1 MLVALGISNLSAV
14 SAYASTTYVVDG
26 TSASCS
32 DTGQGSASQP
42 FCTIAAAAKKAQPG
56 DTVLVSA
63 GTYVGTAVNPA
74 NSGTAASPI
83 TFTANPGV
91 TVSGGTKAFSLSS
104 RDYIVISGFTITGTS
119 SAGISISNGADD
131 TIAHNVITA
140 TGSYGISVTGGSSDT
155 VAGNTE
161 SFAGQPVSQ
170 PAAGIYLS
178 NLNGGLIQ
186 GNVTHDNS
194 AHGIYLTG
202 STTGVLVAGNTSY
215 HNAYQYERNANGIDD
230 IAPSNSIIGNVTYA
244 NEDTGINIYTG
255 GNNALV
261 ADNVTYDNG
270 DHGID
275 DYDVTGGRII
285 NNTVYYNCTDGINVE
300 GTSGN
305 YNIANNISMNNATGA
320 VINPTPIAQSNG
332 KPDYTNSCS
341 RRVGNIGVYDSAPA
355 TTTADYNLVWQSGA
369 GAEYTWAGTP
379 YGSQQAL
386 YSATGQEQ
394 HGIFSNPQFANAGA
408 GDFRLTAGSP
418 AIDEA
423 NTTVSGHQQSDIL
436 GVSPFDDMGA
446 YEYTSGGTQTGPTAA
461 LTVSP
466 ASGTAPIAVTA
477 DASHSAAGS
486 SPITS
491 YTFSFGDGSTL
502 GPQPGATA
510 SHTYQSAGNYQVT
523 VTATD
528 GNGLTSQA
536 TQAVT
541 VSSQASGPTAA
552 LTVSPASG
560 TAPLAV
566 TADASHS
573 GAGSSPITSYTFS
586 FGDGSTLGPQPG
598 ATASHT
604 YQSAGNYQVTVTA
617 TDGNGLTSQAT
628 QAVTVSPPATT
639 AAKYVNQIATN
650 YSTSSHTSGYVTV
663 WRAGGVEAGDLII
676 ATVQL
681 TGTSAAG
688 AVSGADTV
696 GDVLNVVS
704 DVSDGNGDRLVTL
717 AGVAPAGL
725 PVNDQVLLKF
735 PTAASYRITADEV
748 AGVSAVDQ
756 VAAASGSSTAFSSGA
771 TGTTARAGEFVY
783 AAVATFG
790 STSVGWGPGWT
801 GLATY
806 SVGSNSLGRAYQ
818 IPSATGTFTGA
829 GTAGGTWL
837 AQVITFT

>member
-1 MLVALGISNLSAV
+1 VLSGSPRIVLRSACAGAAILAALCISDLSTV
-14 SAYASTTYVVDG
+14 SAYASTTYVVDD

-56 DTVLVSA
+56 DTVLVNA
-63 GTYVGTAVNPA
+63 GTYVGTAVDPA
-74 NSGTAASPI
+74 NSGTAAGPI
-83 TFTANPGV
+83 TFTAGPGV

-104 RDYIVISGFTITGTS
+104 RDYVVISGFTITGTS
-119 SAGISISNGADD
+119 SAGISISNGSND
-131 TIAHNVITA
+131 TVSHNVITA

-155 VAGNTE
+155 LADNTE

-178 NLNGGLIQ
+178 NLNGGLVQ

-305 YNIANNISMNNATGA
+305 YNIENNISMNNATGA
-320 VINPTPIAQSNG
+320 VINPTPIAQSSG
-332 KPDYTNSCS
+332 KPDYTNSCN

-369 GAEYTWAGTP
+369 GAEYTWAGTA

-386 YSATGQEQ
+386 FSATGQEQ

-418 AIDEA
+418 AIDAA
-423 NTTVSGHQQSDIL
+423 NISVSGHQTSDIL

-466 ASGTAPIAVTA
+466 ASGTAPLAVTA
-477 DASHSAAGS
+477 DASDSAAGS
-486 SPITS
+486 SPIAS

-510 SHTYQSAGNYQVT
+510 SHTYQT
-523 VTATD
+523 
-528 GNGLTSQA
+528 
-536 TQAVT
+536 
-541 VSSQASGPTAA
+541 
-552 LTVSPASG
+552 
-560 TAPLAV
+560 
-566 TADASHS
+566 
-573 GAGSSPITSYTFS
+573 
-586 FGDGSTLGPQPG
+586 
-598 ATASHT
+598 
-604 YQSAGNYQVTVTA
+604 AGNYQVTVTA

-639 AAKYVNQIATN
+639 VAKYVNQIATN

-663 WRAGGVEAGDLII
+663 WRPGGVAAGDLII

-681 TGTSAAG
+681 TGAAATG
-688 AVSGADTV
+688 AVSATDTL

-717 AGVAPAGL
+717 AGVAPSGL

-735 PTAASYRITADEV
+735 PTASSYRITADEV
-748 AGVSAVDQ
+748 SGVTTVDQ
-756 VAAASGSSTAFSSGA
+756 AAAASGSSTGFSSGA
-771 TGTTARAGEFVY
+771 TATTARGGEFAY

-790 STSVGWGPGWT
+790 STSLSWGPGWT

-806 SVGSNSLGRAYQ
+806 SVGSNSLGRADQ
-818 IPSATGTFTGA
+818 IPAATGTFTAA

-837 AQVITFT
+837 AQVITFK

>member
-1 MLVALGISNLSAV
+1 
-14 SAYASTTYVVDG
+14 
-26 TSASCS
+26 
-32 DTGQGSASQP
+32 
-42 FCTIAAAAKKAQPG
+42 
-56 DTVLVSA
+56 
-63 GTYVGTAVNPA
+63 
-74 NSGTAASPI
+74 
-83 TFTANPGV
+83 
-91 TVSGGTKAFSLSS
+91 
-104 RDYIVISGFTITGTS
+104 
-119 SAGISISNGADD
+119 
-131 TIAHNVITA
+131 
-140 TGSYGISVTGGSSDT
+140 
-155 VAGNTE
+155 
-161 SFAGQPVSQ
+161 
-170 PAAGIYLS
+170 
-178 NLNGGLIQ
+178 
-186 GNVTHDNS
+186 
-194 AHGIYLTG
+194 
-202 STTGVLVAGNTSY
+202 
-215 HNAYQYERNANGIDD
+215 
-230 IAPSNSIIGNVTYA
+230 
-244 NEDTGINIYTG
+244 
-255 GNNALV
+255 
-261 ADNVTYDNG
+261 
-270 DHGID
+270 
-275 DYDVTGGRII
+275 
-285 NNTVYYNCTDGINVE
+285 
-300 GTSGN
+300 
-305 YNIANNISMNNATGA
+305 
-320 VINPTPIAQSNG
+320 
-332 KPDYTNSCS
+332 
-341 RRVGNIGVYDSAPA
+341 
-355 TTTADYNLVWQSGA
+355 
-369 GAEYTWAGTP
+369 
-379 YGSQQAL
+379 
-386 YSATGQEQ
+386 
-394 HGIFSNPQFANAGA
+394 
-408 GDFRLTAGSP
+408 
-418 AIDEA
+418 
-423 NTTVSGHQQSDIL
+423 
-436 GVSPFDDMGA
+436 MGA

-806 SVGSNSLGRAYQ
+806 SVGSNSLGMRLPDSFGHRYVHRRGNCRRDVACAGHHLHVTTASVGQVFGDAKLAGLRA
-818 IPSATGTFTGA
+818 PSGGRVFTDPPVDRFAQQVGVA
-829 GTAGGTWL
+829 GVPAILLDQVADQPAQAGVVAGGSRRGARTG
-837 AQVITFT
+837 QVRRSLGPH